1 MIESESITRTSM
13 MSATVF
19 AASDAEAYVAERA
32 DDRQMQ
38 TTPAQPS
45 EAAWRNAASNA
56 PGDGAAVSGR
66 VDEAATFAQK
76 DSYYQIAAGIAHYSG
91 VPEITGWYETLFS
104 VLPDLN
110 EYIGFFVSND
120 MAGPGGPLAAAG
132 LVSDPELAVTP
143 AAVTAKTPM
152 GPLV

>member
-1 MIESESITRTSM
+1 MSSM
-13 MSATVF
+13 KLSVSAQALAALSAGTARDQVQVTGASTVLF
-19 AASDAEAYVAERA
+19 S
-32 DDRQMQ
+32 
-38 TTPAQPS
+38 
-45 EAAWRNAASNA
+45 
-56 PGDGAAVSGR
+56 GDYPVSR
-66 VDEAATFAQK
+66 PPYFPVK
-76 DSYYQIAAGIAHYSG
+76 KAH
-91 VPEITGWYETLFS
+91 IS
-104 VLPDLN
+104 VLPNLK